1 MKKVLLVVAIAGF
14 MISCKD
20 KKEEKKAEETTTT
33 TPPTTT
39 EPTTTEPSK
48 MEASSGVPTFSEADV
63 NAYVAAY
70 EEYVN
75 TYKKAVE
82 GKDMGKMV
90 ELSKMGQDLVAK
102 GTAAAQKLA
111 AHPEDAKKLA
121 DYMTARS
128 AEIIELSKKLTGQ

>member
-1 MKKVLLVVAIAGF
+1 MKKVLLVVAMAGF

-33 TPPTTT
+33 TPPPTTT

-48 MEASSGVPTFSEADV
+48 MEASSGVPTFSDADV

-75 TYKKAVE
+75 TYKKAV
-82 GKDMGKMV
+82 
-90 ELSKMGQDLVAK
+90 
-102 GTAAAQKLA
+102 
-111 AHPEDAKKLA
+111 
-121 DYMTARS
+121 
-128 AEIIELSKKLTGQ
+128 